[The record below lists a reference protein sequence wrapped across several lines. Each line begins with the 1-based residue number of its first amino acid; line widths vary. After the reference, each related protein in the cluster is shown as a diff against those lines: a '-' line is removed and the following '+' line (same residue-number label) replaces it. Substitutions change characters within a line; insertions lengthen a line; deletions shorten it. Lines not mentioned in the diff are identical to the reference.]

1 MFSLAASS
9 KLCLFIDLLPDQNAI
24 ALYNLQNCKK
34 KPRKAVQLIWIN
46 EFAYNFQVS
55 HHPVCFH
62 LWTNRAG
69 EKIMSR

>member
-1 MFSLAASS
+1 MFSSAASRI
-9 KLCLFIDLLPDQNAI
+9 FIDLLPDQSAI
-24 ALYNLQNCKK
+24 ALYNLQNCKEAK
-34 KPRKAVQLIWIN
+34 KLIFLI
-46 EFAYNFQVS
+46 FFQIV

>member
-1 MFSLAASS
+1 MFSSAASRI
-9 KLCLFIDLLPDQNAI
+9 FIDLLPDQSAI
-24 ALYNLQNCKK
+24 ALYNLQNCKETK
-34 KPRKAVQLIWIN
+34 KLLRLGLIFLI
-46 EFAYNFQVS
+46 YFQIV